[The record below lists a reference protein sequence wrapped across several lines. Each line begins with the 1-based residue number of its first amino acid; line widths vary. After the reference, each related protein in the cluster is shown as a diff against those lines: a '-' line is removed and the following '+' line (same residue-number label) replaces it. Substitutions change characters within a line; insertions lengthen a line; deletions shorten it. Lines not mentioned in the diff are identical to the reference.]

1 MYKSFKITFNYFSFS
16 VQNLAFSTSPIAC
29 RGGRSKVDPV
39 AAAQK
44 AAKRK
49 TRLEKAWKKLQKK
62 QRMVKPSPEMKPT
75 QQLLKEVPDRKREVK
90 ITEEMEDER
99 IWLLKDWTRYQG
111 ARHLEE
117 LK

>member
-1 MYKSFKITFNYFSFS
+1 MT
-16 VQNLAFSTSPIAC
+16 FSTSPIAC

-39 AAAQK
+39 VAAQK

-62 QRMVKPSPEMKPT
+62 ERMIKPSPEMKPT
-75 QQLLKEVPDRKREVK
+75 QQLLKEVTDRKREVN
-90 ITEEMEDER
+90 ITEDMDDER

-111 ARHLEE
+111 ARHQEE

>member
-1 MYKSFKITFNYFSFS
+1 MMSH
-16 VQNLAFSTSPIAC
+16 LLSTILTYE
-29 RGGRSKVDPV
+29 RRI
-39 AAAQK
+39 
-44 AAKRK
+44 
-49 TRLEKAWKKLQKK
+49 RLQ
-62 QRMVKPSPEMKPT
+62 MKPT